1 MLSLRL
7 FWGEQ
12 GDKYTAFKL
21 IMTVDIFSSVLI
33 NHILA
38 AQHIS
43 TKEIQINFG
52 NNPGKANHNE

>member
-7 FWGEQ
+7 LGGVQ

-21 IMTVDIFSSVLI
+21 IMTVDIFCSVLV

-52 NNPGKANHNE
+52 NNPGKVNPN